1 MRLHSPH
8 STAHIPQRRRRRRRQ
23 TQRST
28 LPPARPASSSALKD
42 PGSAFF
48 HRLPLK
54 LIRASPAMSS
64 GRSTPF
70 SGRAPALANAFVS
83 ISGLI
88 GAGKSTLAVAL
99 GKELNLPVHFE
110 PVAENVYLQ
119 DFYRDMKTCVAAAT
133 FARRL
138 PDHCLGTRS
147 PCRFTCSTSASAS
160 SSRSCGRAAAPCR

>member
-1 MRLHSPH
+1 M
-8 STAHIPQRRRRRRRQ
+8 A
-23 TQRST
+23 
-28 LPPARPASSSALKD
+28 
-42 PGSAFF
+42 
-48 HRLPLK
+48 
-54 LIRASPAMSS
+54 S

-119 DFYRDMKTCVAAAT
+119 DFYQDMKTCAAARHR
-133 FARRL
+133 ARGWNRVTHAL
-138 PDHCLGTRS
+138 AGTRS
-147 PCRFTCSTSASAS
+147 PCRFTC
-160 SSRSCGRAAAPCR
+160 

>member
-1 MRLHSPH
+1 
-8 STAHIPQRRRRRRRQ
+8 
-23 TQRST
+23 
-28 LPPARPASSSALKD
+28 
-42 PGSAFF
+42 
-48 HRLPLK
+48 
-54 LIRASPAMSS
+54 MSS

-99 GKELNLPVHFE
+99 GKELSLPVHFE

-133 FARRL
+133 LALARCL
-138 PDHCLGTRS
+138 PDLRLGTPS
-147 PCRFTCSTSASAS
+147 PCRFTYSTSASAS
-160 SSRSCGRAAAPCR
+160 SSRSCGRVAAPCR

>member
-1 MRLHSPH
+1 M
-8 STAHIPQRRRRRRRQ
+8 A
-23 TQRST
+23 
-28 LPPARPASSSALKD
+28 
-42 PGSAFF
+42 
-48 HRLPLK
+48 
-54 LIRASPAMSS
+54 S

-119 DFYRDMKTCVAAAT
+119 DFYQDMKTYAAQ
-133 FARRL
+133 F
-138 PDHCLGTRS
+138 
-147 PCRFTCSTSASAS
+147 CRVCEK
-160 SSRSCGRAAAPCR
+160 

>member
-1 MRLHSPH
+1 
-8 STAHIPQRRRRRRRQ
+8 
-23 TQRST
+23 
-28 LPPARPASSSALKD
+28 
-42 PGSAFF
+42 
-48 HRLPLK
+48 
-54 LIRASPAMSS
+54 MSS

-119 DFYRDMKTCVAAAT
+119 DFYRDMKTCVAAAA
-133 FARRL
+133 FARCLAYRG
-138 PDHCLGTRS
+138 LGTRS
-147 PCRFTCSTSASAS
+147 PCRFTC
-160 SSRSCGRAAAPCR
+160 